1 MENLLH
7 PDTLKEILNLLTNT
21 ETPVSEIAKK
31 TGVSMLQIRSISRE
45 IGAKKGKKIVTKKK
59 KRSK

>member
-21 ETPVSEIAKK
+21 KTPLPEIAKK
-31 TGVSMLQIRSISRE
+31 TSVSLSQIRSISRE
-45 IGAKKGKKIVTKKK
+45 IGAQKGKKIVTKKK